1 MVLEIEETRGLTLP
15 GVRFRFGLASAR
27 SGELQSTVR
36 RITWRSR
43 ILMLLAA
50 LGTAA
55 ACRTRAAATAP
66 APPRVSVV
74 TVHRQPVPVLIELP
88 GRTTAYLTAQVRARV
103 DGIVLT
109 RAFREGSDVRA
120 GQQLYQIDP
129 APYIAALNS
138 AKAGLQKAQ
147 ANLVAAAALAER
159 YKTLVGSN
167 AISQQDY
174 DNAVAA
180 RGQAEADVA
189 TGRAALETA
198 QINLGYTSVVSPISG
213 RSGLSLV
220 TQGAYVQA
228 SAATLMTSVEQ
239 IDPIYVDLSQSSVIG
254 LRLRRE
260 VAGGRLKLVGPE
272 HARVTLILEDSREY
286 PQAGSLEAND
296 VNVDQGTGSV
306 TIRAVVPNPAAVL
319 LPGMFVRARIEGD
332 FSGNAFL
339 VPQDAVGHDPKG
351 QATALVVGPD
361 GKAALRILDVVAAR
375 GDRWIVE
382 GGLKEGDRLIVAG
395 LRGVRPGSVV
405 QAIEAK
411 PDAPASS
418 APNASDGQSLRS
430 TSEVVSAA
438 VSRPS

>member
-351 QATALVVGPD
+351 QATAWVVGPD

>member
-1 MVLEIEETRGLTLP
+1 MVLEIEETRGLTLL
-15 GVRFRFGLASAR
+15 GVRLRFGFASAR
-27 SGELQSTVR
+27 SGELQPAVR
-36 RITWRSR
+36 RSTCRSR
-43 ILMLLAA
+43 IVMLLAA
-50 LGTAA
+50 LGAA
-55 ACRTRAAATAP
+55 GACRSRAVATAP
-66 APPRVSVV
+66 PPPRVSVV

-103 DGIVLT
+103 DGIVLK

-213 RSGLSLV
+213 RSGLSQV

-260 VAGGRLKLVGPE
+260 VASGRLKLVGPE
-272 HARVTLILEDSREY
+272 HARVTLILEDNREY

-332 FSGNAFL
+332 LSGNAFL

-382 GGLKEGDRLIVAG
+382 GGLEEGDRVIVAG

-418 APNASDGQSLRS
+418 APDASGSQSFRS

-438 VSRPS
+438 VSRPT